1 LVVLRVEAVFCM
13 KKPTQPHIG
22 NTHQTVIEINTGNSD
37 QAMRIGFTD
46 QRLTAYGGM
55 ALWSAFLRKR
65 KVREQ
70 LQTFLPQTPTSPY
83 AYDPTDVALGL
94 MGGVLSGAD
103 KLSRVAY
110 LRSDPAI
117 AEVLGIEAVASQST
131 FSRFLNGFDEQAS
144 NALNGLHQWAL
155 GRLPSRREGYTLD
168 LDSWSLLHRDGHQ
181 EGICSGHT
189 PIGLKPCHRPLIA
202 CLAEPK
208 LVAGFWLRKGN
219 AQCTDQAPEF
229 VSQLLADLP
238 SHIRI
243 GCVRA
248 DAGFYHEKVLQML
261 EQRRLNYVVVMRLY
275 PKWQKYCRHSET
287 AWTATE
293 IPGVDVQEVAA
304 AVLGRRHVIIRQRL
318 NDRPEATGKELLSV
332 PGYRFQALVT
342 NLAASW
348 SVLAIWRRYN
358 GRGDSENRIKELGSQ
373 FGIKGF
379 CCKKFWATQAV
390 CQLAI
395 WAYNLCVLLQRELGL
410 LEKVELQTLRWRLF
424 CRAGVWSRAHGQ
436 PTLKLAVRGQRERNW
451 WLQIIEKLNSTL
463 PPLNCNAVEWS
474 KI

>member
-13 KKPTQPHIG
+13 KKPTQPHTG
-22 NTHQTVIEINTGNSD
+22 STHQTVIKINTGNSV
-37 QAMRIGFTD
+37 QSIRIGFTD

-55 ALWSAFLRKR
+55 AFWSAFLHKR

-70 LQTFLPQTPTSPY
+70 LRSFLPQTPSSPY

-94 MGGVLSGAD
+94 MGGILGGAD

-131 FSRFLNGFDEQAS
+131 FSRFLNGFDEPAS
-144 NALNGLHQWAL
+144 NALNGLHQWAM
-155 GRLPSRREGYTLD
+155 GRLPSLREGYTLD

-229 VSQLLADLP
+229 VSQMLKDLP

-261 EQRRLNYVVVMRLY
+261 EQRHLNYVVVMRLY
-275 PKWQKYCRHSET
+275 PKWQKYCRHHET

-293 IPGVDVQEVAA
+293 IPGVDVQEVES
-304 AVLGRRHVIIRQRL
+304 AVVGRRHVIVRQRL

-424 CRAGVWSRAHGQ
+424 CRAGVMSRAHGQ
-436 PTLKLAVRGQRERNW
+436 PTLKLAVRGQRERSW